1 MTGKFPSEA
10 EIDQVLC
17 ERHGQKIQRLLKN
30 SRVGIAGLGGLGSNT
45 AVSLTRAGIGA
56 LKLVD
61 FDCVDLSNLNRQ
73 QYGIQHIGRHKAEAL
88 AEVLLQIN
96 PYLKIETEV
105 VRVCPENVVQLFSG
119 VDVLCEAFDVPEEK
133 AMLVNTVMEKLP
145 SMRLVSATGMA
156 GYGSAN
162 EIVTRKITDHFFLC
176 GDGKTA
182 PQVNAGLMAPRV
194 MVCAGHEANMILRLL
209 LGYEEV

>member
-30 SRVGIAGLGGLGSNT
+30 FRVGIAGLGGLGSNT

-182 PQVNAGLMAPRV
+182 PQFNAGLMAPRV